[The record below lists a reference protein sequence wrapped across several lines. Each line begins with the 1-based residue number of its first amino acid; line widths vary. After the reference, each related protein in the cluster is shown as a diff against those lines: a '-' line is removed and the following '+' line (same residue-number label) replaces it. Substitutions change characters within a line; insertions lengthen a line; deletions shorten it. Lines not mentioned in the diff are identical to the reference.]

1 MGTAHHDLPFGTT
14 STQTK
19 EIFMNKH
26 LVVAAAFASLF
37 SHAVFAAGEG
47 GESDT
52 WSRLEPKPYTRSTQ
66 SLVVTVT
73 DDRSVAPTRYDGG
86 DTWSQLEPQSYTR
99 SAQAL
104 TAATSG
110 TLTGEHPGVVS
121 ARYDGGD
128 TWSELQPQAY
138 GRSKLSLTD
147 PVGALGTAA
156 LR

>member
-52 WSRLEPKPYTRSTQ
+52 WSRLEPK
-66 SLVVTVT
+66 
-73 DDRSVAPTRYDGG
+73 
-86 DTWSQLEPQSYTR
+86 SYTR

-147 PVGALGTAA
+147 
-156 LR
+156 

>member
-86 DTWSQLEPQSYTR
+86 DTWS
-99 SAQAL
+99 
-104 TAATSG
+104 
-110 TLTGEHPGVVS
+110 
-121 ARYDGGD
+121 
-128 TWSELQPQAY
+128 ELQPQAY
-138 GRSKLSLTD
+138 ARSKLSLTD